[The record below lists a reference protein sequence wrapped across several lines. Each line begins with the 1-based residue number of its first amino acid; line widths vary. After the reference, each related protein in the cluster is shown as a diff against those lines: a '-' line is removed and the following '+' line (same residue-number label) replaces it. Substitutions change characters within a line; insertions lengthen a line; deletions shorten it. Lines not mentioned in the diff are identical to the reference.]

1 MKNILAY
8 PLSAVHYLVYGL
20 LLVLFHPLQWLTL
33 HLFGYKAHKK
43 TVDYLNFML
52 IGSMYLFATRVK
64 FINKHKIPKNVPII
78 IVSNHQSAYDI
89 PPISWFLRKTH
100 PKFVSKIELGKGIPS
115 VSFNL
120 KHGGSVLID
129 RKDAKQALSAIA
141 NFAKSLEKNNWSG
154 VIFPE
159 GTRSKTGVPKRFSE
173 NGLKILTKYA
183 PSAYILP
190 VTINNSWKLVQKG
203 VFPLGVGE
211 KFSIEAH
218 KAIPVASMKF
228 EDLFQKVEETI
239 KNSVTLLPI
248 QKNS

>member
-8 PLSAVHYLVYGL
+8 PLSVIHYLIYGL
-20 LLVLFHPLQWLTL
+20 LLVVFHPLQWLTL
-33 HLFGYKAHKK
+33 HLFGYTAHKK

-52 IGSMYLFATRVK
+52 IRSMYLFGTRVR
-64 FINKHKIPKNVPII
+64 FINKHEIPKNVPII

-129 RKDAKQALSAIA
+129 RKDPKQALSSIA
-141 NFAKSLEKNNWSG
+141 NFAKSIEKNNWSG

-173 NGLKILTKYA
+173 NGLKIMTKYA

-203 VFPLGVGE
+203 VFPLGIGE
-211 KFSIEAH
+211 KFSMEVH
-218 KAIPVASMKF
+218 EAIPVSSMKF

-239 KNSVTLLPI
+239 KNAVTL
-248 QKNS
+248 